1 MSGAEG
7 LDLFDGEHGV
17 LVSVRPG
24 RSAVVFAGDRLLGA
38 EPAPDGLPN
47 GGPIR
52 AGGAE
57 LDVEVSPLAEPLL
70 LRGRATGAEELT
82 LVRAVGSLGTSDG
95 ASEVAAVGFRT
106 RVEEPPG
113 PELRRSL
120 AIAFAD
126 GGVLAFAAGAPTPD
140 APHNE
145 EETTAVLTEPEGQV
159 PIERALISTEY
170 DAEGRQRRA
179 TVELW
184 LPDESGEPPIRGA
197 GTAIHSASVT
207 VGDRRIQTAFCSW
220 SLEGRPGLG
229 RYELIRPA

>member
-17 LVSVRPG
+17 LFSVRPG

-47 GGPIR
+47 DVPIR

-57 LDVEVSPLAEPLL
+57 LDVEVSPLAEPHL

-95 ASEVAAVGFRT
+95 ATEVAAVGFRT
-106 RVEEPPG
+106 RVQEPPG

-120 AIAFAD
+120 AVAFAD
-126 GGVLAFAAGAPTPD
+126 GGMLAIAAGAPTPD

-145 EETTAVLTEPEGQV
+145 EETTAILTEPEGRV
-159 PIERALISTEY
+159 PIERALISIEY
-170 DAEGRQRRA
+170 DGEGRQRRA

-184 LPDESGEPPIRGA
+184 LPDESG
-197 GTAIHSASVT
+197 
-207 VGDRRIQTAFCSW
+207 
-220 SLEGRPGLG
+220 
-229 RYELIRPA
+229 